1 LLYQAKTQA
10 EALGSPVE
18 ANLSLSSDTSQA
30 ANEDDGWVLIWEE
43 ASQAFYFSNRI
54 TNAEQPVKSQLPNSA
69 APVIAPLVAQKP
81 TQSAVCFDP
90 ITHGDHDS
98 TVRHFPSQNQMQDAL
113 EAALKTG
120 YKHVVPQLLEHGI
133 ELNIGFLHWQ
143 TPLQWATEHE
153 NLDLVKLFLV
163 KGANANFDMR
173 LSPPALVVAVEKENL
188 GLVEVLVKKTDRVLS
203 TRALGVA
210 VDRQEIAIINTLLL
224 NGVSC
229 NFEESDRPSPPHPE
243 DNGCYLR
250 DTSMPEEFMA
260 PIVRAVNLGN
270 TDLFRLL
277 LASGADV
284 NTGYH
289 DLSRQVRWDEK
300 QISMT
305 CGRVIQLAME
315 LRHQEIIQLLLD
327 SGADISLAQ
336 PVWQYHECQPV
347 PRTVHLRV
355 TSNLREVAAMRK
367 RQTSYL
373 G

>member
-1 LLYQAKTQA
+1 M
-10 EALGSPVE
+10 GSDMGRGV
-18 ANLSLSSDTSQA
+18 
-30 ANEDDGWVLIWEE
+30 
-43 ASQAFYFSNRI
+43 ASIYFSNRI
-54 TNAEQPVKSQLPNSA
+54 TNAKQPVKSQLPNSA

-90 ITHGDHDS
+90 ITHSDHDS

-113 EAALKTG
+113 EAALKIG
-120 YKHVVPQLLEHGI
+120 YKHIVPQLLEHGMD
-133 ELNIGFLHWQ
+133 LNIGFLHWQ
-143 TPLQWATEHE
+143 TPLQWASEHE
-153 NLDLVKLFLV
+153 NLDLVKLFLD
-163 KGANANFDMR
+163 KGANANFTMH
-173 LSPPALVVAVEKENL
+173 LTPPALVVAVEKMNL
-188 GLVEVLVKKTDRVLS
+188 GLVEVLVKKTNRVLS

-229 NFEESDRPSPPHPE
+229 NFEDSDRPSPPHP
-243 DNGCYLR
+243 DNGCYFQ

-270 TDLFRLL
+270 IDLVRLL

-315 LRHQEIIQLLLD
+315 LRHQEIVQLLLD

-336 PVWQYHECQPV
+336 PIWRYHECQPV

-355 TSNLREVAAMRK
+355 TSKLRDAAVMRK
-367 RQTSYL
+367 GSKPAT
-373 G
+373 